1 MYLQEKENIC
11 FKKTNFEKYI
21 LGMANHCRALVQI
34 QKRALVMTNPV
45 FNGLN
50 GVHGHLVLFPV
61 EKEVKNLDTGNA
73 KVWTHLKFI
82 IIQQVL
88 ELLVCYFL
96 VVMGSQKIIEVVNR
110 DLANL

>member
-1 MYLQEKENIC
+1 
-11 FKKTNFEKYI
+11 
-21 LGMANHCRALVQI
+21 MANHCRALVQI

>member
-1 MYLQEKENIC
+1 
-11 FKKTNFEKYI
+11 
-21 LGMANHCRALVQI
+21 MASLCRALVQI
-34 QKRALVMTNPV
+34 QKRALVMTNHV

-61 EKEVKNLDTGNA
+61 EKEDKNLVIGNA

-82 IIQQVL
+82 IIQQVP